1 MVPSLMDTLVPQ
13 RVEDVDVAVRLF
25 DLINRI
31 VYSSR
36 LLFGSGNTMLEV
48 RERHE

>member
-13 RVEDVDVAVRLF
+13 RVEDADVAVRLF
-25 DLINRI
+25 GLINRI

-36 LLFGSGNTMLEV
+36 LLSGSGNTLV
-48 RERHE
+48 SSARKP